1 MSGDGG
7 PGSAFLLWACGVV
20 FLLAL
25 WWGVGGVFFRFCF
38 YWARSFWIRYC
49 GKLGPLRG
57 SGVEFL
63 GLLYEEKG
71 GGINFYDDH

>member
-1 MSGDGG
+1 MAVG

-38 YWARSFWIRYC
+38 YGARSLWIRYC